1 MAPKAW
7 TTLAVAG
14 LIVAAV
20 LAPHRARAIEVKKD
34 LYNNSGPAGPS
45 ASGPAKENPI
55 PKAAAQQLSDTIA
68 SESDSLR
75 QRRERKEI
83 VGQAVRRSRA
93 RKFQYLPTM
102 KGGHWTVTAKLQAA
116 EYTPSKSGE
125 GKGKP
130 TGKQKSLVFN
140 YRLDGSKWTEVE
152 QPKWEDVDAGGTAAA
167 AKNRSFCDRL
177 LWRGKIG
184 KTARTCTQL
193 ELKIGDLGG
202 ANEMCRIVF
211 AALLALTVIGC
222 SEQLRL

>member
-1 MAPKAW
+1 MAAKAC

-14 LIVAAV
+14 LIVAAL
-20 LAPHRARAIEVKKD
+20 LAPNRAGAIEVKKD

-68 SESDSLR
+68 NESDSYISDESEKKSSGKPYIDL
-75 QRRERKEI
+75 EHAAFK
-83 VGQAVRRSRA
+83 
-93 RKFQYLPTM
+93 YLPTM
-102 KGGHWTVTAKLQAA
+102 KGGKWTVIAKLQAA

-152 QPKWEDVDAGGTAAA
+152 QPKWEDVDANGTAAA
-167 AKNRSFCDRL
+167 QK
-177 LWRGKIG
+177 
-184 KTARTCTQL
+184 
-193 ELKIGDLGG
+193 
-202 ANEMCRIVF
+202 
-211 AALLALTVIGC
+211 
-222 SEQLRL
+222 

>member
-1 MAPKAW
+1 MAAKAC

-14 LIVAAV
+14 LMAAAL
-20 LAPHRARAIEVKKD
+20 LAPIRAGAIEVKKD

-68 SESDSLR
+68 SESDSYLSD
-75 QRRERKEI
+75 ESEKKSSGKPYVDLEH
-83 VGQAVRRSRA
+83 AA
-93 RKFQYLPTM
+93 FKYLPTM
-102 KGGHWTVTAKLQAA
+102 KGGKWTVTAKLQAA

-152 QPKWEDVDAGGTAAA
+152 QPKWEDVDANGTAAA
-167 AKNRSFCDRL
+167 QK
-177 LWRGKIG
+177 
-184 KTARTCTQL
+184 
-193 ELKIGDLGG
+193 
-202 ANEMCRIVF
+202 
-211 AALLALTVIGC
+211 
-222 SEQLRL
+222 